1 MAMNLRRL
9 SPLRYP
15 GGKASLTNLFID
27 LIHKNNLGGTYV
39 EPYAG
44 GAGAALGLLMSGTV
58 EKIIIND
65 LDPAVK
71 AFWDAVVYDT
81 DGFVDRIERTPLTV
95 AEWREQKGRYK
106 TEDTPTLDKG
116 FAFFYLNRTNRSGII
131 NAGPIGGM
139 NQTGNYLIDARY
151 NKPDLIN
158 KIRNIGNLR
167 DRITVTSLDGV
178 ELVKSL
184 KSNEP
189 TFVYVDPPYYMKGGS
204 LYMSH
209 YKPED
214 HQYLANVLNARQ
226 DLHWLLTYDNVQP
239 IRDLYAARRMRDFS
253 LNYSA
258 RNYELGSEIMVF
270 SDALRLT
277 ESSAK
282 TSVVRVPVSTE

>member
-1 MAMNLRRL
+1 MAQNLRRL

-27 LIHKNNLGGTYV
+27 LIHKNKLHGTYV

-71 AFWDAVVYDT
+71 AFWESVVYDT
-81 DGFVDRIERTPLTV
+81 DDFVGRIERTPLTV
-95 AEWREQKGRYK
+95 AEWREQKERYK
-106 TEDTPTLDKG
+106 AGDADKLDKG

-151 NKPDLIN
+151 NKADLIN
-158 KIRNIGNLR
+158 KIRNIGDVR
-167 DRITVTSLDGV
+167 DRIKVTSVDGV
-178 ELVKSL
+178 DLVKTL
-184 KSNEP
+184 DPTEP
-189 TFVYVDPPYYMKGGS
+189 TFVYVDPPYYVKGGS
-204 LYMSH
+204 LYLNS
-209 YKPED
+209 YKHED
-214 HQYLANVLNARQ
+214 HQKLADVLNERQ
-226 DLHWLLTYDNVQP
+226 DLSWLLTYDNVQP
-239 IRDLYAARRMRDFS
+239 IRDMYSERRMRDFS

-258 RNYELGSEIMVF
+258 RNYELGSEVMVF
-270 SDALRLT
+270 SDALNLA
-277 ESSAK
+277 ESHNA
-282 TSVVRVPVSTE
+282 STASQD